1 MATILAIGQRAA
13 LKLGINQ
20 PSALFGASNREDK
33 ELFEAIQEAAED
45 LLQAHEWSLL
55 RTIGTITGDGSDT
68 DFALPSDF
76 DRVLV
81 DNCEMYTSE
90 FQVAL
95 SFVENPDDWLRYT
108 VQSYDFVV
116 NVWTIYQDMIHTKP
130 ALNTGITGSYWYVSN
145 LIFTD
150 TDNSD
155 ASVAAITADDDT
167 FRLDDEALRLG
178 AIYKFRQNK
187 GQPYA
192 EEMADYEKR
201 KAKLILKD
209 GGKKVYRSRPSIGRG
224 VQMSYPEVVSN
235 A

>member
-1 MATILAIGQRAA
+1 MATILEIGQRAA
-13 LKLGINQ
+13 LKLGIDQ
-20 PSALFGASNREDK
+20 PTELVGASNREDK
-33 ELFEAIQEAAED
+33 ELFEAIQEVAED
-45 LLQAHEWSLL
+45 LFDAYPWKTL

-68 DFALPSDF
+68 DFTLPSDF
-76 DRVLV
+76 DRVMAES
-81 DNCEMYTSE
+81 CEMYTSE
-90 FQVAL
+90 YQTAL
-95 SFVENPDDWLRYT
+95 TFVEDADDWLRYS

-145 LIFTD
+145 AIFTD
-150 TDNSD
+150 TSAGN
-155 ASVAAITADDDT
+155 ASVAEITADDDT
-167 FRLDDEALRLG
+167 FRLDDTALRLG

-209 GGKKVYRSRPSIGRG
+209 GGKKVYKSRPSIGRG
-224 VQMSYPEVVSN
+224 VQMSYPEVVTN